1 MILQVLGGTANVG
14 SGVLTVRCSAVAA
27 DSAVAKVA
35 TLVELVSRQTHMEL
49 HHCSECA
56 QGRDAMGALQCV
68 KSLYFVVMAIVVLL
82 PNHVQQQSRCHLC
95 CVYVVGY
102 GSTVQE

>member
-1 MILQVLGGTANVG
+1 MIVQVLGGTVNVG

-35 TLVELVSRQTHMEL
+35 TLVELVSRQNHVEL

-68 KSLYFVVMAIVVLL
+68 NSLYFVVIAIVVLR
-82 PNHVQQQSRCHLC
+82 PN
-95 CVYVVGY
+95 YVHC
-102 GSTVQE
+102 

>member
-1 MILQVLGGTANVG
+1 MILQVLGGTVNVG

-35 TLVELVSRQTHMEL
+35 TLVEQVSRQNHMEL

-56 QGRDAMGALQCV
+56 QGRDAMAALQCV
-68 KSLYFVVMAIVVLL
+68 KSLYFVVIAIVVLQ
-82 PNHVQQQSRCHLC
+82 PT
-95 CVYVVGY
+95 YVHC
-102 GSTVQE
+102 

>member
-1 MILQVLGGTANVG
+1 VILEVLGGSINVG

-35 TLVELVSRQTHMEL
+35 TLVEQVSRQNHTEL

-56 QGRDAMGALQCV
+56 QGRDAIGALQCV
-68 KSLYFVVMAIVVLL
+68 KSLYFVVLAVVVLQ
-82 PNHVQQQSRCHLC
+82 PN
-95 CVYVVGY
+95 YVHC
-102 GSTVQE
+102 

>member
-1 MILQVLGGTANVG
+1 MILQVLGGTVNVG
-14 SGVLTVRCSAVAA
+14 SGVLTVRCSAAAA

-35 TLVELVSRQTHMEL
+35 MLVEQVSRQNHMEL

-68 KSLYFVVMAIVVLL
+68 KSLYFVVIAIVVHQ
-82 PNHVQQQSRCHLC
+82 PNYIHC
-95 CVYVVGY
+95 
-102 GSTVQE
+102 

>member
-1 MILQVLGGTANVG
+1 MILQVLGGTLNVG

-35 TLVELVSRQTHMEL
+35 TLVEQVSRQNQMEL

-56 QGRDAMGALQCV
+56 QGICQ
-68 KSLYFVVMAIVVLL
+68 
-82 PNHVQQQSRCHLC
+82 LC
-95 CVYVVGY
+95 CVYVVGC
-102 GSTVQE
+102 GSTVQV